1 MIRTRLNGLEDEESS
16 WRKMENCSLIDFP
29 YEESRKRHN
38 TTRVTSSQRGRP
50 LASRWRGSKHVP
62 QSIGA

>member
-38 TTRVTSSQRGRP
+38 TNSGHLVSAREAARIAMARQ
-50 LASRWRGSKHVP
+50 
-62 QSIGA
+62 